1 LVKIS
6 NCLKVI
12 LVISIL
18 LTSAWALGCTSP
30 EVSPGT
36 NITNASTTV
45 GPMRQ
50 YTMATGGTSGTY
62 YPVGGGIANTVNN
75 ASLGFQITPES
86 TQASVANCRFVQ
98 SKTDDFAIVQNDVAY
113 AAINGQQ
120 DFASEGNLTN
130 IEGVASL
137 YPETIQCYAL
147 KSSGINSIADL
158 KGKRV
163 VVGDKGSGSEF
174 NALQILAAYGL
185 TKDDVIE
192 DYSKISGASDLIK
205 NGQADAAFFT
215 GGAPTAGISD
225 LAYSNPIVIV
235 PIAGAEREALMN
247 MSPFYA
253 KDTIKAGTYPGVDQD
268 VETVSVM
275 AMIIVNKDVPQDDV
289 YNLLKAIYEPDSL
302 LRKSHARVAN
312 ITPADGLKGMSIP
325 LNPGAKKY
333 FDELGITQ

>member
-1 LVKIS
+1 M
-6 NCLKVI
+6 
-12 LVISIL
+12 ISIL
-18 LTSAWALGCTSP
+18 LASAWTLGCTSP
-30 EVSPGT
+30 TVSPGANNT
-36 NITNASTTV
+36 TASPTA

-62 YPVGGGIANTVNN
+62 YPVGGGIANTINN

-98 SKTDDFAIVQNDVAY
+98 SKKDDFAIVQNDVAF
-113 AAINGQQ
+113 AAINGKQ
-120 DFASEGNLTN
+120 DFTSEGNLTN
-130 IEGVASL
+130 IQGVASL

-147 KSSGINSIADL
+147 KSSGIKTIKDL

-163 VVGDKGSGSEF
+163 VVGDRGSGSEF
-174 NALQILAAYGL
+174 NALQILSAYGL
-185 TKDDVIE
+185 SKDDVVE
-192 DYSKISGASDLIK
+192 DYSKISGAADLIK

-235 PIAGAEREALMN
+235 PIDGPERDALMN
-247 MSPFYA
+247 TSPFYA
-253 KDTIKAGTYPGVDQD
+253 RDIIKAGAYTGVDQD
-268 VETVSVM
+268 VQTVSVM

-289 YNLLKAIYEPDSL
+289 YSLLKAIYDPNSL

-312 ITPADGLKGMSIP
+312 ITAADGLKGMSVP
-325 LNPGAKKY
+325 MNPGAKKY
-333 FDELGITQ
+333 FDELGIK

>member
-1 LVKIS
+1 M
-6 NCLKVI
+6 KVI

-18 LTSAWALGCTSP
+18 LASAWSFGCTSP
-30 EVSPGT
+30 AGT
-36 NITNASTTV
+36 DITNASAST
-45 GPMRQ
+45 GPVRQ
-50 YTMATGGTSGTY
+50 YTMATGGMSGTY

-75 ASLGFQITPES
+75 ASLGFQVTPES

-98 SKTDDFAIVQNDVAY
+98 SRKDDFGIVQNDVAW
-113 AAINGQQ
+113 AAYNGQQ
-120 DFASEGNLTN
+120 DFTSEGNLTN

-147 KSSGINSIADL
+147 ASSGIKTIKDL

-185 TKDDVIE
+185 TKDDVVE
-192 DYSKISGASDLIK
+192 DYSKISGAADLIK

-235 PIAGAEREALMN
+235 PIDGAERDALMN

-253 KDTIKAGTYPGVDQD
+253 RDTVKAGAYTGVDRD

-275 AMIIVNKDVPQDDV
+275 AMIIVNKDVPEDDV
-289 YNLLKAIYEPDSL
+289 YNLLKAMYDPNSL
-302 LRKSHARVAN
+302 MRNSHARVAN
-312 ITPADGLKGMSIP
+312 ITAADGLKGMSIP
-325 LNPGAKKY
+325 LHPGAQKY
-333 FDELGITQ
+333 FDELGIA